1 LIAVVWKGG
10 ELMMDKKILIEE
22 VIKMLKPAITKVL
35 NQIPIEYRE
44 DFKQDLYLKIIKKVM
59 DEDINKLPGLFEIV
73 N

>member
-1 LIAVVWKGG
+1 
-10 ELMMDKKILIEE
+10 MMDKKILIEE